1 MTKSNSIKQL
11 IASLLSSHRID
22 GLTTTEIGVALR
34 MPNFKLY
41 QPLYHMKKNGV
52 LSHQDGYYRLTADN
66 KSGDESLPASA
77 TKPEAKVDY
86 DGLLRQYMDLVQ
98 RVTESLENDSN
109 FERKYYDALAVIK
122 YLEGR
127 RDGNA

>member
-1 MTKSNSIKQL
+1 MTKKITTKKQIANLLTTNSIDGMTVSEIAKALNIPNRQIYVPLWQMKQ
-11 IASLLSSHRID
+11 AKALSY
-22 GLTTTEIGVALR
+22 L
-34 MPNFKLY
+34 
-41 QPLYHMKKNGV
+41 
-52 LSHQDGYYRLTADN
+52 DGYYRLTEVN
-66 KSGDESLPASA
+66 KPIAEAKPAA
-77 TKPEAKVDY
+77 KPEAKVDY

-127 RDGNA
+127 RDGDA

>member
-52 LSHQDGYYRLTADN
+52 LSHQDGYYRLTEVN
-66 KSGDESLPASA
+66 KPIAEAKPAA
-77 TKPEAKVDY
+77 KPEAKVDY